1 MFPKAPDKR
10 LLLNKTIITNNLA
23 NTEPAGLRLFGFIIP
38 EESGLYF
45 FAVQFCSAEVWLSHN
60 ENWRNARKIWE
71 AGKLSQEKK
80 DFNVSGKIGLVA
92 GQKYFIEVVA
102 TCFRER
108 NKIQLLWKIPTSSA
122 FEIINGTFL
131 SHYVDDSGLNDS
143 KIYDESLPDSPVCAS
158 RRTSTTYFQV
168 QREISYLSHGEV
180 KDILPYCEYKPS
192 YTVNHRLEMWHAVSH
207 HVVHSFIYPF
217 PEHINLKDA
226 KHWIYPLGEDEAF
239 KVVHIFMESVDKK
252 ISGKFALNEIRN
264 VERKT
269 DPKRGNRYLIE
280 VELLDL
286 TNNRKVLLSEYVFMP
301 NGTKKLCYPKDFQWN
316 RTVNV
321 YLIVTAKNLGRWVHH
336 FIKNVERILNETNDP
351 NLHVIIYDYNC
362 SDINLE
368 KVLKESS
375 LTNYMFLRES
385 GGYSRTRSFT
395 EAINLVSDPHSIIFM
410 LDLHLDIGTPF
421 INNIRKHCIEGRMMY
436 TPIII
441 QMKCGSNPA
450 NLAGIWQTFG
460 YGIIGMYKSDWD
472 RSGGFSINKN
482 TWGGEDWILM
492 DQLVGVGL
500 EFERMRTTHV
510 YHYHHSKNGLWTG
523 AS

>member
-1 MFPKAPDKR
+1 MTKVADD
-10 LLLNKTIITNNLA
+10 LA
-23 NTEPAGLRLFGFIIP
+23 TVDGLRLFGFIIP

-45 FAVQFCSAEVWLSHN
+45 FTVQFCSAEVWLSHN
-60 ENWRNARKIWE
+60 ENWRNARKIWD

-131 SHYVDDSGLNDS
+131 SYYVDDSGLNDS
-143 KIYDESLPDSPVCAS
+143 KIYDESLSDSPVCAS
-158 RRTSTTYFQV
+158 RRNKTAYFQV
-168 QREISYLSHGEV
+168 QSEISYLSHDEV
-180 KDILPYCEYKPS
+180 KDILPYCDYKPS
-192 YTVNHRLEMWHAVSH
+192 YIVNHKVGRYAAISAHKIET
-207 HVVHSFIYPF
+207 FIYLF
-217 PEHINLKDA
+217 PEHINFRNITEWISSPVNKDNV
-226 KHWIYPLGEDEAF
+226 LE
-239 KVVHIFMESVDKK
+239 VVHSFMESHQRALP
-252 ISGKFALNEIRN
+252 SLNEVRR
-264 VERKT
+264 VDRKPDT
-269 DPKRGNRYLIE
+269 QRGNRYLIE

-316 RTVNV
+316 RTANV

-351 NLHVIIYDYNC
+351 NLHVIIYDYNS

-421 INNIRKHCIEGRMMY
+421 INNIRKHCIEGHVVY
-436 TPIII
+436 TPIIF
-441 QMKCGSNPA
+441 KLACGANA
-450 NLAGIWQTFG
+450 ENLAGIWQDQG

-472 RSGGFSINKN
+472 RSGGFPTHKYK
-482 TWGGEDWILM
+482 WGGEDWELM
-492 DQLVGVGL
+492 DQVVGVGL
-500 EFERMRTTHV
+500 EFDRMRTAHIH
-510 YHYHHSKNGLWTG
+510 HYHHSKNGLWTG
-523 AS
+523 AT